1 MKSVKK
7 NIKKIDSQEKTPA
20 ILFLGGLK
28 NLFLTSLLGATFLL
42 VWVVYAT
49 IALMGE

>member
-20 ILFLGGLK
+20 TLFLGGFA
-28 NLFLTSLLGATFLL
+28 NLLLASLLSATFLL